1 MKAFLFRMFSCVL
14 VTVSAEKT
22 EWFLNLFLKNRLNS
36 WGYHKADGTFCF
48 YTTKRDLALIR
59 EEAEKG
65 GILLNEGKP
74 LGLFPHLWKKRARLG
89 LLFGAVLSLFLFF
102 CASSVV
108 WDVRISGNEKMSD
121 AEVRA
126 ELSAA
131 GLGIG
136 TRMDS
141 FDRMHFTSSLLS
153 RSENLSFVG
162 VNFHGTVAYV
172 QVMEQKKPEKDKAP
186 VGGANLV
193 ASTDA
198 IIESLGV
205 VRGDPVVAR
214 GDVVRAGDLLVS
226 GVTDWVGGSHFV
238 YAAGE
243 ILGRVEHSLEVTVPR
258 TRPEKIE
265 SAERMIGISVNF
277 FGKNINIY
285 RDTGNLPAE
294 YVTIDRETPFV
305 LKEGCTLPFSLS
317 VEYAAF
323 DRYKERRFS
332 DAETVR
338 YAEELMKNKL
348 SAEMQGRE
356 LLEKSMQGTFQGDTY
371 VLTCRVIALENIARV
386 SEFSIFGEAQ

>member
-1 MKAFLFRMFSCVL
+1 M
-14 VTVSAEKT
+14 
-22 EWFLNLFLKNRLNS
+22 
-36 WGYHKADGTFCF
+36 
-48 YTTKRDLALIR
+48 
-59 EEAEKG
+59 
-65 GILLNEGKP
+65 
-74 LGLFPHLWKKRARLG
+74 
-89 LLFGAVLSLFLFF
+89 
-102 CASSVV
+102 
-108 WDVRISGNEKMSD
+108 
-121 AEVRA
+121 
-126 ELSAA
+126 
-131 GLGIG
+131 
-136 TRMDS
+136 
-141 FDRMHFTSSLLS
+141 
-153 RSENLSFVG
+153 
-162 VNFHGTVAYV
+162 
-172 QVMEQKKPEKDKAP
+172 
-186 VGGANLV
+186 
-193 ASTDA
+193 
-198 IIESLGV
+198 
-205 VRGDPVVAR
+205 VAR

-243 ILGRVEHSLEVTVPR
+243 ILGRVEHNLEVTVPR
-258 TRPEKIE
+258 TRPEKME

-323 DRYKERRFS
+323 DRYEERRFS